1 MSFQRLAAA
10 ALCAAAMAVQMFA
23 ADINGKWTAAMQGR
37 NGQSREMTYNLK
49 TDGGKLTGTVSSP
62 MGEREIEEGKVDG
75 DNISFAM
82 TMNMQG
88 ESRKMLYTGKVE
100 GDEIRMT
107 MKVDGADFSR
117 DFVAKRAK

>member
-1 MSFQRLAAA
+1 MRFQKLAAA
-10 ALCAAAMAVQMFA
+10 AVCAAAMAVQMFA
-23 ADINGKWTAAMQGR
+23 ADVTGKWTAAMQGR

-49 TDGGKLTGTVSSP
+49 ADSGKLTGTISTP
-62 MGEREIEEGKVDG
+62 MGEREIENGKVEG
-75 DNISFAM
+75 DNISFSM

-88 ESRKMLYTGKVE
+88 ESRKMVYTGKVE